1 MKTLKKM
8 AALAAVASIA
18 SLSMT
23 ANLTASAADEI
34 GQAYFIGSFGTASNW
49 EAGENEYA
57 SVTSID
63 GDATYA
69 VSWTFDSDTAT
80 DTGDSWFLC
89 VCIYPSGTTENFTTD
104 SLPDLTVTLDTLTI
118 DGTEYDTSSATV
130 NTAYYEGDP
139 GVTRIY
145 IHDDW
150 SGSGATELVDDCSV
164 TSEIYAEFTIS
175 GTGQTGTSNIN
186 DDGTIESV
194 SGDTSD
200 TSDDTSSEDES
211 TDDTSSVSVSSSSD
225 TDEDTDTEDT
235 DTDDTSDATTTDDT
249 ESTSTTSET
258 GDAGVA
264 AVCVAAV
271 AAAALGVVTMRSRKK

>member
-34 GQAYFIGSFGTASNW
+34 GQAYFIGSFGTSSNW

-69 VSWTFDSDTAT
+69 VTWTFDSDTAT

-89 VCIYPSGTTENFTTD
+89 ICIYPSGTTENFTTD
-104 SLPDLTVTLDTLTI
+104 SIPDLEVTLDTLTI

-186 DDGTIESV
+186 EDGTVDSV
-194 SGDTSD
+194 TADTA
-200 TSDDTSSEDES
+200 SDDTSSEDES

-235 DTDDTSDATTTDDT
+235 DDTDDTSDATTTDDT

>member
-69 VSWTFDSDTAT
+69 VNWTFDSDTAT

-89 VCIYPSGTTENFTTD
+89 ICIYPSGTTENFTTD
-104 SLPDLTVTLDTLTI
+104 SLPDLEVTLDTLTI
-118 DGTEYDTSSATV
+118 DGTEYDTTGATV

-186 DDGTIESV
+186 EDGTLDSV
-194 SGDTSD
+194 TADTA
-200 TSDDTSSEDES
+200 SDDTSSEDES

-225 TDEDTDTEDT
+225 TSDTDEDTDTE